1 MPFGQF
7 AMGIT
12 VSIYANKYKTSY
24 GNYNNLFSIDGRRL
38 RRPSNSKSFTKNY
51 NNLFSIDG
59 RRLRRPSNSKSFT
72 KNYNLRCMTDHNF
85 ICGYCDSNEVFINGT
100 ETYRFLLYLVL

>member
-24 GNYNNLFSIDGRRL
+24 G
-38 RRPSNSKSFTKNY
+38 NY